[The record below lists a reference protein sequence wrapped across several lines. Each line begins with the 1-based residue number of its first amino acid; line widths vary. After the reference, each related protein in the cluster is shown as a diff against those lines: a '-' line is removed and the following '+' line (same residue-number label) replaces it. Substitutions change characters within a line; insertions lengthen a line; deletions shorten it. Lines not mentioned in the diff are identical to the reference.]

1 MKSIKITKTGAYLP
15 EIKKKN
21 EELEKE
27 LKLENGYIKK
37 RTGIEE
43 RYYLKPE
50 EEQKDIAKKL
60 VKNTLKDEKDIDL
73 IITATTTPTNI
84 MPGISNIIQKELG
97 IKTCIAFDILA
108 GCAGFINAIDIAQKY
123 IETTTAKKALVVGI
137 EQLSKYINKADTGT
151 SIILSDGAGAVL
163 LEETSENKKYY
174 SNIETTI
181 DEKDILK
188 TYMKDKKLELEMNG
202 KEVYK
207 YAVTE
212 TVKNLEKLLK
222 ESNETLE
229 NIKYIV
235 PHQSNL
241 KIIKSIANRLG
252 TDIINKM
259 YINIDKFGN
268 TFCASIPIALDE
280 MMRKKIIKPGDK
292 IILLGYG
299 GALNTASILIE
310 I

>member
-163 LEETSENKKYY
+163 LEKTSENKKYY

-188 TYMKDKKLELEMNG
+188 TYVKDKKLKLEMNG

-212 TVKNLEKLLK
+212 T
-222 ESNETLE
+222 